1 VGREVGK
8 LTEAD
13 VYGQRSWRVSVLW
26 SREFATDT
34 LRLVL
39 DRLHDCGA
47 LASSSQLMGSLAGP
61 VFRRDRLSRSP
72 DRADQHLRHEHV
84 INLVKKIPRLRNR
97 AFFLSDLILLPA
109 CVYIAFAARF
119 EGPWT
124 PDILAVFW
132 AFIGTAIPLNLL
144 ALISLGL
151 YRRLWRYASVS
162 DVEMLLKAAAACAL
176 IDGALGMVVLPAL
189 GYVGGRVSIA
199 VILLTA
205 CLSAAA
211 ITLPRLAVRVR
222 TRRDRRAHARGSRRA
237 IIVGAGAAGGMIVK
251 ELTENPQLEI
261 VPVAVLDDD
270 PSKHRLRLHNVPVL
284 GALSDLAVIAARTG
298 ATDVV
303 IAMPSAT
310 GRTIREVV
318 AQASAAG
325 LATRTV
331 PGIYEILSGEKRVSA
346 LRQVEIQDLLR
357 RDPIKTDIDRVA
369 SLVTNHTVLVTGAGG
384 SIGSELCRQLAR
396 LNPER
401 IIALGRGENSVFEL
415 LQEFKHAFP
424 GVRIVPVIADVRDY
438 SRIGR
443 VLAEFRPFSV
453 FHAAAHKHVPLMEA
467 NVTEAVLN
475 NVLGTKNVV
484 SLCAQYNVEH
494 FVLISTDKA
503 VHPTSVMGAT
513 KRIAE
518 LIVHECARECRNS
531 YVTVRFGNVLGSR
544 GSVVPTFMR
553 QIAEGGPV
561 TVTHRDMTRYF
572 MTIPEAVQL
581 VLQAAAIGEE
591 GEVFVLDMG
600 EPVKIFDLATDLIRL
615 SGLEPGQ
622 DIEIRVTGMR
632 PGEKLYEELFFESVD
647 VTPTLHPKVLRARD
661 AESLVQ
667 RTVDIDTLIRAARE
681 NRDDMTIRRLI
692 LNLVPEYVGL
702 LDGDTA
708 EAITPQK
715 SRAAAVSDEGEGV
728 ALLTHVGSAVPA
740 EDMARSLVVSESK
753 PRPIR
758 TKAV

>member
-1 VGREVGK
+1 
-8 LTEAD
+8 
-13 VYGQRSWRVSVLW
+13 
-26 SREFATDT
+26 
-34 LRLVL
+34 
-39 DRLHDCGA
+39 
-47 LASSSQLMGSLAGP
+47 
-61 VFRRDRLSRSP
+61 
-72 DRADQHLRHEHV
+72 V

-97 AFFLSDLILLPA
+97 AFFVSDLLFLPA

-124 PDILAVFW
+124 PDIVAVFW
-132 AFIGTAIPLNLL
+132 AFVTTAIPLNLL

-162 DVEMLLKAAAACAL
+162 DVEMLLKAAAACAV
-176 IDGALGMVVLPAL
+176 IDAALGIVVLPAL
-189 GYVGGRVSIA
+189 GYVDGRLSIA

-211 ITLPRLAVRVR
+211 ITLPRLAIRVR
-222 TRRDRRAHARGSRRA
+222 TRRDRRVRALGSRRA

-261 VPVAVLDDD
+261 EPVAVLDDD

-284 GALSDLAVIAARTG
+284 GSLKELPAIAARTG

-303 IAMPSAT
+303 IAIPSAS

-318 AQASAAG
+318 SQASNVG
-325 LATRTV
+325 LFTRTV

-357 RDPIKTDIDRVA
+357 RDPIRTDIDQVA
-369 SLVTNHTVLVTGAGG
+369 SLVAGHTVLVTGAGG

-396 LNPER
+396 LAPER
-401 IIALGRGENSVFEL
+401 IIALGRGENSIFEL
-415 LQEFKHAFP
+415 VQELSRSFP
-424 GVRIVPVIADVRDY
+424 GVPLVPVIADVRDH
-438 SRIGR
+438 SRVGR
-443 VLAEFRPFSV
+443 IISTYRPYSV

-467 NVTEAVLN
+467 NVGEAVLN
-475 NVLGTKNVV
+475 NVLGTRNVV

-503 VHPTSVMGAT
+503 VRPTSVMGAT
-513 KRIAE
+513 KRLAE
-518 LIVHECARECRNS
+518 LIVHECARECGHS
-531 YVTVRFGNVLGSR
+531 YVAVRFGNVLGSR

-581 VLQAAAIGEE
+581 VLQAAAIGQD

-600 EPVKIFDLATDLIRL
+600 EPVRIYDLATDLIRL

-632 PGEKLYEELFFESVD
+632 PGEKLYEELFFTSVD
-647 VTPTLHPKVLRARD
+647 VAPTEHPKILRARD
-661 AESLVQ
+661 ADSS
-667 RTVDIDTLIRAARE
+667 TDHTADIDALIRAARE
-681 NRDDMTIRRLI
+681 NRADGTIRRLI
-692 LNLVPEYVGL
+692 LKLVPEYVGE
-702 LDGDTA
+702 LDSDGTPQVGLPPTRGRDGPAPMDEEESVFSHLQPAASAA
-708 EAITPQK
+708 EALDPSLSEQTGRIR
-715 SRAAAVSDEGEGV
+715 SVRA
-728 ALLTHVGSAVPA
+728 
-740 EDMARSLVVSESK
+740 
-753 PRPIR
+753 
-758 TKAV
+758 